1 MTASLKPIKP
11 KRISDQVFDQLRDL
25 IFRGKIKPGERLMP
39 EREMAEAM
47 NVSRATI
54 RTAVQRLA
62 DMGLITQRQGQGTFV
77 RSHDD
82 SLQNPLA
89 KAIEAQGI
97 SLETLLEVRLG
108 LECNAAALAAR
119 RADENDIS
127 ALTLSFKEMEKEQT
141 YGRLGSQADSTFHM
155 AIAYASKNP
164 LHIMIMRD
172 FYDYL
177 FHGIRENLESL
188 YQERENIHIILKQH
202 EKILSAIQKR
212 EPEAAFDAM
221 KDHIQFVV
229 NFYNTRSN

>member
-82 SLQNPLA
+82 NLQNPLA

-212 EPEAAFDAM
+212 EPEAAFNAM

>member
-82 SLQNPLA
+82 NLQNPLA

-127 ALTLSFKEMEKEQT
+127 ALTLSFKEMEKEQA

-212 EPEAAFDAM
+212 EPEAAFNAM

>member
-82 SLQNPLA
+82 SLKNPLA